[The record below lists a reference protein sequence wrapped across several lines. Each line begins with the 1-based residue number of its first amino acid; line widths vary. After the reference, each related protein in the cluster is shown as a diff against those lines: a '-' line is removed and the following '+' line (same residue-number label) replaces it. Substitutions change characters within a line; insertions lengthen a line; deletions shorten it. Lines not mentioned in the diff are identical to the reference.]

1 MTLVYC
7 EFAIPSAA
15 MADDREVLREV
26 WDGRVPA
33 AFTLAAQEVREGV
46 GQARSKYL
54 RRHSLN
60 YG

>member
-33 AFTLAAQEVREGV
+33 AFTLAAQEVREGLELV
-46 GQARSKYL
+46 
-54 RRHSLN
+54 RHGGNS
-60 YG
+60 